1 MKEAQSKKHRAAL
14 AALLQSVRDGE
25 KAAANVAKFGKAA
38 RDAGVTRD
46 EFVAGLQKM
55 WGMSKHRVGS
65 KNYRAIVSRVS
76 YWTLRAGYDKRRK
89 DDKAPAKPVS
99 VPRGAIEAVLEM
111 LVNNFKVDE
120 DAVAAVV
127 RAIAAK
133 ASAYSVE

>member
-1 MKEAQSKKHRAAL
+1 MEKIQSKKHRAAL
-14 AALLQSVRDGE
+14 AALLQSVRAGA
-25 KAAANVAKFGKAA
+25 KAAENVAKFGKAA
-38 RDAGVTRD
+38 RAAGVTRD
-46 EFVAGLQKM
+46 EFVAALQKM

-76 YWTLRAGYDKRRK
+76 YWTLQAGYDKRRK

-99 VPRGAIEAVLEM
+99 VPRGAVEAVLEM
-111 LVNNFKVDE
+111 LVNNFNVDE

-133 ASAYSVE
+133 ANGFVVE